1 MEAHWGDL
9 PKDIIITILQ
19 FDYKNRS
26 KKRRKLLDRHLKIKF
41 FQTPRI
47 NIELIKPSNDFNRGW
62 LDMNIHT
69 PHQKIQ
75 FCRDVFATTLK
86 KEKHMW
92 VADKNKWGTYVWNKK
107 DVDKQLARKK
117 PFKPYEL
124 SWSVDMS

>member
-1 MEAHWGDL
+1 MEARWGDL

-86 KEKHMW
+86 KKSTCGLLIKINGELISGTKKMWINNSPEKNHL
-92 VADKNKWGTYVWNKK
+92 N
-107 DVDKQLARKK
+107 
-117 PFKPYEL
+117 P
-124 SWSVDMS
+124 MS